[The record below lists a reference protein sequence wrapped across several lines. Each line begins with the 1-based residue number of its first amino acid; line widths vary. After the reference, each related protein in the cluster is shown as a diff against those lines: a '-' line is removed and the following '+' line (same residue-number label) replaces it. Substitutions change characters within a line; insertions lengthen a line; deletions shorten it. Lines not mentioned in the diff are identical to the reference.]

1 MSLPREISVAE
12 LAAWL
17 ADSSRPAPVLLD
29 VRRDD
34 EYAIAKLAGSVL
46 VPLHELEERRDE
58 LQAFVGRPVVVY
70 CHHGVRS
77 LSGAGF
83 ARTLGLD
90 ATSLRG
96 GIDAWSLD
104 VDPKTPRY

>member
-12 LAAWL
+12 LSGWL
-17 ADSSRPAPVLLD
+17 DDPARERPVLLD

-34 EYAIAKLAGSVL
+34 EWQIAKLDGAVL

-58 LQAFVGRPVVVY
+58 LLGFQGKPVVVY

-83 ARTLGLD
+83 ARALGLD

-96 GIDAWSLD
+96 GIDAWSLEID
-104 VDPKTPRY
+104 AKVPRY